1 MNNGEFGEVKIND
14 HFEKVF
20 EDALKAKEAWL
31 DMQTATKL
39 RFHWSAPSPGY
50 DNHFPLYRLGRLRY
64 FASFSLQFETI
75 FYGYASNKVWVSL
88 KGFISLEMD
97 TAEKCYNYV
106 APLMAKWL
114 YADYSSVNHISS
126 SDYTRL
132 HIKFALKQSMMISD
146 TSPTIQWRNL
156 HLSLKDKLPFS
167 FQLTLLNNGSIQFTY
182 KIPSTKH
189 NLHAQLPNTLMV
201 SIGVSDSAELSKLA
215 DRRVLYGTIE
225 VRSYTLQRLLL

>member
-1 MNNGEFGEVKIND
+1 MNNGEFGTLLHLCSSGEVKIND

-126 SDYTRL
+126 N
-132 HIKFALKQSMMISD
+132 

>member
-126 SDYTRL
+126 N
-132 HIKFALKQSMMISD
+132 

-189 NLHAQLPNTLMV
+189 NLHAQLPNTLMLNWQTEEFFTAQLKYEAIPYRGCCFECHHHQNK
-201 SIGVSDSAELSKLA
+201 SSAHVQL
-215 DRRVLYGTIE
+215 V
-225 VRSYTLQRLLL
+225 QRLHVLHLSLSFR